1 MLKLFEDRYN
11 ISTLKFHLENSIDEQ
26 YWARDILAKYIS
38 SKFNG
43 CHGNLIMIGP
53 KSEFQFQGVASTF
66 FILFYIISSQI
77 LWLKDCG
84 KQEAIENISNFV
96 HVPLLVIGDDAQELE
111 NERNAGCKMVD
122 SILSKLLRTASYD
135 KDKASVG
142 IVIFR
147 NVNHYS
153 MEIQKSLARLM
164 REGNT

>member
-11 ISTLKFHLENSIDEQ
+11 LLTLKFHLENSIDEQ
-26 YWARDILAKYIS
+26 YWARDILSKYVS

-53 KSEFQFQGVASTF
+53 KSEFPFQGVFLSF
-66 FILFYIISSQI
+66 FISSYFFPQI
-77 LWLKDCG
+77 LLKDCG
-84 KQEAIENISNFV
+84 KQEAIETISNFV

-111 NERNAGCKMVD
+111 NERGAGCKIGD

-135 KDKASVG
+135 MDKASVG

-153 MEIQKSLARLM
+153 MEIQKSLAKLM
-164 REGNT
+164 REGNS